1 MFTIRD
7 LLNIGD
13 LQDITLITDD
23 QGMDN
28 VITHAITMDN
38 PEMVHWMKRGEI
50 LLTTGYNFIEDD
62 FMQKQLVME
71 LANTG
76 CSGLGLKIKRYF
88 KKTPKVII
96 DEAKKVGLPV
106 IEIPYYYT
114 LSDMAR
120 IINEQIFSERMDTYK
135 KQELFL
141 DMIMETVSKGGGIK
155 GILSVTESILDCPV
169 LITDTLLNINEH
181 SPSCTEYIKDITNGE
196 KSTFEAIRK
205 DSLRSK
211 ATNGCALKVEINT
224 HAGEKNFE
232 VYYINIAN
240 MPMEYLILIK
250 NKNEI
255 EHGHTAQLV
264 KILAAYLSNY
274 YLIKYENKFEAVK
287 GTESFLFMLLN
298 NSTTTL
304 KEIEKQAVEYRIDIE
319 KKYACAVLQPI
330 YQINDNSRHVGNMK
344 YILDNIKT
352 ILYGMGKRKHYILT
366 TDDNV
371 IIIFAVNDNNNID
384 EINRETLE
392 LHNSIDRDFLHR
404 ERMDYYI
411 SNGNICDDLSLLW
424 KSYGEAISTIEL
436 MKNNEG
442 VRIGHYTDYI
452 AYHMLMNFNEVRKY
466 YYNIIKPL
474 SEHDKNTGDE
484 LIPTLKVY
492 INSQCKSTKAADKLY
507 IHRNTLDY
515 RIKKIKDIL
524 GYDFEDCNKVLEL
537 QMALIAVE
545 LQHVSSD
552 F

>member
-1 MFTIRD
+1 MFTIKD
-7 LLNIGD
+7 LLNIGE

-196 KSTFEAIRK
+196 ESTFEAIRK

-211 ATNGCALKVEINT
+211 ATNGCALKVGINT
-224 HAGEKNFE
+224 HAGEKNLE

-250 NKNEI
+250 NKNET

-366 TDDNV
+366 TDDNI

-384 EINRETLE
+384 EINSETLE

-404 ERMDYYI
+404 ECMDYYI

-436 MKNNEG
+436 MKNNKG

-452 AYHMLMNFNEVRKY
+452 AYHMLMNFNEGRKY

-474 SEHDKNTGDE
+474 YEHDKNTGDE

-492 INSQCKSTKAADKLY
+492 INNHCKSTKAADKLY